1 MDTLRLILIVLLTFI
16 GMLLWQAW
24 ERDYGPRPVTAN
36 SAQTAATKPDSEGA
50 RDLPPV
56 AKKPDV
62 TKAPEATSSS
72 ASDQRVQIR
81 TDLFDIEIAATGGV
95 IGRAAL
101 RHYPLDLKDKD
112 QLFSLLG
119 RDATRDF
126 VAQAGL
132 KAEGESPDH
141 YAVFSVDHD
150 HYEMGA
156 NDDTLVVPMRWRSAS
171 GVEVVRELE
180 FKRGSYTVTQ
190 RFRVTNRSEG
200 AWKFHHYEQLQR
212 VIAPAGRQLVPTFTG
227 AAISTPEERYRK
239 VKFESLSDAPLEQ
252 DVAKGWLALIEHYF
266 VAALLPDEA
275 QSHHYYAT
283 ALGNQR
289 YVVGFY
295 GPETSVAAGADAMVQ
310 SRLYLGPK
318 LQETLAQV
326 APGLDL
332 TVDYGMLWFIA
343 KLLFWTMTKFHALF
357 GNWGWSIIALTVLI
371 KVVFYPLSAAGYR
384 SMARM
389 KAVQP
394 RLLQIR
400 ERYADDRARLNQ
412 AMMDLYRNEKINPLG
427 GCLPILVQIPVFIS
441 LYWMILETVEL
452 RQAPFLLWIQDLSLK
467 DPFYV
472 LPVLMLISMWF
483 QTKMNPV
490 PPDPIQAKVMQI
502 MPFAFGI
509 FFAFFPAGLVLY
521 WFVNNVLS
529 IAQQWYIT
537 RQIEQGATQGR
548 A

>member
-24 ERDYGPRPVTAN
+24 EKDYGPRAPTAEAGVPGAAAPSAPAAKDMPPVAQQPALPKAPDAT
-36 SAQTAATKPDSEGA
+36 QTAA
-50 RDLPPV
+50 PV
-56 AKKPDV
+56 PRLRV
-62 TKAPEATSSS
+62 T
-72 ASDQRVQIR
+72 
-81 TDLFDIEIAATGGV
+81 TDLFDLELSSTGGV
-95 IGRAAL
+95 ITRAAL
-101 RHYPLDLKDKD
+101 RQYPLDLKDKE
-112 QLFSLLG
+112 QLFALLAQDG
-119 RDATRDF
+119 SRDF

-141 YAVFSVDHD
+141 YAIFTADSDRFD
-150 HYEMGA
+150 MAKDQG
-156 NDDTLVVPMRWRSAS
+156 TLVVPLRWRSAN
-171 GVEVVRELE
+171 GVEVIRELE

-190 RFRVTNRSEG
+190 RFRVKNHG
-200 AWKFHHYEQLQR
+200 AQAWKFHHYEQLQR
-212 VIAPAGRQLVPTFTG
+212 VIAPAGRQVVPTFTG
-227 AAISTPEERYRK
+227 AAISTPEEKYRK
-239 VKFESLSDAPLEQ
+239 IKFESLADTPLQQ

-266 VAALLPDEA
+266 VAALLPDAA
-275 QSHHYYAT
+275 QPQHYYAT
-283 ALGNQR
+283 ALGGQR

-295 GPETSVAAGADAMVQ
+295 GPQTSVEPGAETAVE

-318 LQETLAQV
+318 LQETLAKV

-332 TVDYGMLWFIA
+332 TVDYGVLWFIA
-343 KLLFWTMTKFHALF
+343 KLLFWTMTQVHALL
-357 GNWGWSIIALTVLI
+357 GNWGWSIIVLTVLI
-371 KVVFYPLSAAGYR
+371 KLVFYPLSAAGYR

-472 LPVLMLISMWF
+472 LPALMLVSMWY
-483 QTKMNPV
+483 QTKMNPT

-529 IAQQWYIT
+529 IAQQWFIT
-537 RQIEQGATQGR
+537 RQIEQGASQGR

>member
-1 MDTLRLILIVLLTFI
+1 MDTLRLILVVLLTFI

-24 ERDYGPRPVTAN
+24 ERDYGPRPASPANTQAAAGPPATETA
-36 SAQTAATKPDSEGA
+36 K
-50 RDLPPV
+50 DLPPV
-56 AKKPDV
+56 ASKPDV
-62 TKAPEATSSS
+62 PTAPAVTSAATNN
-72 ASDQRVQIR
+72 QRVQIR
-81 TDLFDIEIAATGGV
+81 TDLFDIELATAGGV
-95 IGRAAL
+95 ISRAAL
-101 RHYPLDLKDKD
+101 RHYPLDLKDRD
-112 QLFSLLG
+112 QLFSLLAQ
-119 RDATRDF
+119 DAGRDF

-132 KAEGESPDH
+132 KADGESPDH
-141 YAVFSVDHD
+141 YAVFTIEHD
-150 HYEMGA
+150 RYEMGP

-171 GVEVVRELE
+171 GVEVLRELE

-190 RFRVTNRSEG
+190 RFRVTNKSGG
-200 AWKFHHYEQLQR
+200 AWKFHHYEQFQR

-239 VKFESLSDAPLEQ
+239 IKFESLPEAPLEQ

-266 VAALLPDEA
+266 VAALLPDAA
-275 QSHHYYAT
+275 QAHHYYAT

-295 GPETSVAAGADAMVQ
+295 GPETSVAVGADTTVQ

-343 KLLFWTMTKFHALF
+343 KLLFWTMTKFHALI

-371 KVVFYPLSAAGYR
+371 KLVFYPLSAAGYR

-467 DPFYV
+467 DPYYV

-537 RQIEQGATQGR
+537 RQIEQGAAQGR

>member
-24 ERDYGPRPVTAN
+24 ERDYGPRPATVE
-36 SAQTAATKPDSEGA
+36 SAQPAAVAPTTDAAKDM
-50 RDLPPV
+50 PPV

-62 TKAPEATSSS
+62 PKAPDASPTAAS
-72 ASDQRVQIR
+72 AKRVQVR
-81 TDLFDIEIAATGGV
+81 TDLFDIELSTTGAV
-95 IGRAAL
+95 INRAAL
-101 RHYPLDLKDKD
+101 RQYPLDLKDKE
-112 QLFSLLG
+112 QLFALLG
-119 RDATRDF
+119 QDATRDF

-132 KAEGESPDH
+132 KAEGDSPDH
-141 YAVFSVDHD
+141 YAIFTVEQDR
-150 HYEMGA
+150 YEMGP
-156 NDDTLVVPMRWRSAS
+156 NDDILVVPMRWRSPA
-171 GVEVVRELE
+171 GVEVLRELE
-180 FKRGSYTVTQ
+180 FKRGSYAVTQ
-190 RFRVTNRSEG
+190 RFRVANKSE
-200 AWKFHHYEQLQR
+200 AVWKFHHYEQLQR
-212 VIAPAGRQLVPTFTG
+212 VIAPAGHQLVPTFTG

-239 VKFESLSDAPLEQ
+239 VKFESLTEAPLEQ

-275 QSHHYYAT
+275 QPHHYYGT

-295 GPETSVAAGADAMVQ
+295 GPETSVAPGADTTVQ

-318 LQETLAQV
+318 LQETLAQI

-343 KLLFWTMTKFHALF
+343 KLLFWTMTKFHALL

-371 KVVFYPLSAAGYR
+371 KLVFYPLSAAGYR

-400 ERYADDRARLNQ
+400 ERYSDDRARLNQ
-412 AMMDLYRNEKINPLG
+412 AMMDLYKNEKINPLG
-427 GCLPILVQIPVFIS
+427 GCLPILVQIPVFIA

-467 DPFYV
+467 DPYYV

-537 RQIEQGATQGR
+537 RQIEQGAAQAR
-548 A
+548 K

>member
-24 ERDYGPRPVTAN
+24 ERDY
-36 SAQTAATKPDSEGA
+36 SAQPSQSVSTTALPEPARKDLPQVTSKPELPKTTEPAAATPGGQ
-50 RDLPPV
+50 PV
-56 AKKPDV
+56 RIV
-62 TKAPEATSSS
+62 
-72 ASDQRVQIR
+72 
-81 TDLFDIEIAATGGV
+81 TDLFEVELNTTGGV
-95 IGRAAL
+95 IHRAAL
-101 RHYPLDLKDKD
+101 RKYPLSQQDP
-112 QLFSLLG
+112 QALFALLG
-119 RDATRDF
+119 QDATRDF
-126 VAQAGL
+126 VAQSGL
-132 KAEGESPDH
+132 KADGESPDH
-141 YAVFSVDHD
+141 YAQFTVDRD
-150 HYEMGA
+150 TFEMGA
-156 NDDTLVVPMRWRSAS
+156 NDQTLTVPLRWRLAS

-180 FKRGSYTVTQ
+180 FHRGSYAVTQ
-190 RFRVTNRSEG
+190 RFRVKNNAAEP
-200 AWKFHHYEQLQR
+200 WKFHHYEQLQR

-227 AAISTPEERYRK
+227 AAVSTPEERYRK
-239 VKFESLSDAPLEQ
+239 IKFESLKDSPLEQ

-266 VAALLPDEA
+266 VAALLPDDK
-275 QSHHYYAT
+275 QTHHYYAS

-295 GPETSVAAGADAMVQ
+295 GPEITVAAGTETSVE

-318 LQETLAQV
+318 LQDTLAEI

-332 TVDYGMLWFIA
+332 TVDYGVLWFIA
-343 KLLFWTMTKFHALF
+343 KLLFWALTKFHALL
-357 GNWGWSIIALTVLI
+357 GNWGWAIVALTVLI
-371 KVVFYPLSAAGYR
+371 KIVFYPLSAAGYR

-467 DPFYV
+467 DPYYV
-472 LPVLMLISMWF
+472 LPGLMLISMWF
-483 QTKMNPV
+483 QTKMNPT

-529 IAQQWYIT
+529 ITQQWYIT
-537 RQIEQGATQGR
+537 RQIERGKTHQAT
-548 A
+548 